1 MITEQTFLTV
11 DAALPPYEEIWLGE
25 SGGFLFLLLFAA
37 APLLLTVVSA
47 IITIVIV
54 RRTAKKPPADR
65 GERKEDARE
74 P

>member
-1 MITEQTFLTV
+1 MITEQTFLTA

-25 SGGFLFLLLFAA
+25 NGGFLFLLLFAA
-37 APLLLTVVSA
+37 ARAPRTSFS
-47 IITIVIV
+47 I
-54 RRTAKKPPADR
+54 TAKKPPADR